1 MSRPQGTRG
10 SRKPPAER
18 SAEITE
24 AARAVAIDEGLAAVT
39 LRAVAARAA
48 VTPALIAHYEPSMD
62 ALVARTFAAIVS
74 AEVGEIVELTA
85 GMPPR
90 EQLRLVLD
98 TLLDGSR
105 SDVTVVWVEA
115 WTLGRRNELLAVSV
129 REQMDAWQSVLLE
142 ILESG
147 VATREFTIDDPPA
160 TAWLLLGLI
169 DGFTA
174 QSLVRWGGAGGASGG
189 ANGTG
194 ADGTDTD
201 GTAGIA
207 RGRHVVAR
215 AIATFVGLPAAAF
228 G

>member
-1 MSRPQGTRG
+1 MSRPEGTRG

-18 SAEITE
+18 SAEIVE
-24 AARAVAIDEGLAAVT
+24 AARTLALDEGLAAVT
-39 LRAVAARAA
+39 LRAVAGRAS
-48 VTPALIAHYEPSMD
+48 VTSALIAHYEPSMD

-74 AEVGEIVELTA
+74 AEIGEIVDLTA

-105 SDVTVVWVEA
+105 SDVTVIWVEA
-115 WTLGRRNELLAVSV
+115 WTLGRRNDLLAAAVG
-129 REQMDAWQSVLLE
+129 EQMDAWQAVLQG

-147 VATREFTIDDPPA
+147 VSAGEFTLDDAPA

-174 QSLVRWGGAGGASGG
+174 QSLVRWGGAGSAIGTG
-189 ANGTG
+189 ANGAAGTSGTSG
-194 ADGTDTD
+194 A
-201 GTAGIA
+201 AGS
-207 RGRHVVAR
+207 RDVVAR
-215 AIATFVGLPAAAF
+215 AIATFVGLPPAAF
-228 G
+228 D